1 MGQVL
6 GYGMLAMRWST
17 CKTQQTSADY
27 LFPCAAQLLVN
38 EFEGWAS
45 VRGDAALTFDWDDA
59 AGDAARRER
68 GLRLEK
74 MRNAEMKRRRLAAR
88 EPGGAAKKR
97 DVATLMPTKGQTE
110 FDDTPKA
117 APKRD
122 PTRMMPGKG
131 QTDF

>member
-1 MGQVL
+1 M
-6 GYGMLAMRWST
+6 
-17 CKTQQTSADY
+17 
-27 LFPCAAQLLVN
+27 N

-97 DVATLMPTKGQTE
+97 DVATLMPTKGQND

-117 APKRD
+117 AGKRD